1 MAAELQEGE
10 PRQASLKAGG
20 LGEGESSSSRV
31 AQLSHLAIPT
41 RDLLSWEESKKPLW
55 GRLWRPGQNGAVRA
69 SVRGGG
75 SCSRERQSP
84 WNLVEGLGGNAEEP
98 LPRPRRPLG
107 ATVGGWCGQLPSG
120 SSKRL
125 GEFVVRRISLES
137 WLLLWWAP

>member
-84 WNLVEGLGGNAEEP
+84 WNLVEGLGGTQKNPSPGLDASWEQRWVAGVGSFP
-98 LPRPRRPLG
+98 LALRSD
-107 ATVGGWCGQLPSG
+107 WG
-120 SSKRL
+120 SS
-125 GEFVVRRISLES
+125 
-137 WLLLWWAP
+137 WL